1 MSVCRMTLQKKLP
14 FKDYTVI
21 NCSVASQLSSPD
33 IYRYFVLSLTAKR
46 DDTTDTTLKQLAD
59 FVGEKESAYHSGNS
73 GKNKKL
79 SLNDRFRNSGAF
91 KDIILSK
98 KEKSRNLYVF
108 PKAEKGN
115 YRRIKKEFRNID
127 LSIKLKGYLL
137 QLFCLTDPHSLLV
150 ARSKNN
156 IAKTLHMANS
166 TVTSYNQILIEEDL
180 LEEIKEGFKLKLN
193 AHFIIDEPKNQK
205 SENNLYEYS
214 DDPWYG
220 FEAL

>member
-1 MSVCRMTLQKKLP
+1 MTQQKKLP

-21 NCSVASQLSSPD
+21 NCSIASQLSSPD
-33 IYRYFVLSLTAKR
+33 MYRYFVLSLTAKR

-91 KDIILSK
+91 KNIILSK

-108 PKAEKGN
+108 PKVEKGN
-115 YRRIKKEFRNID
+115 YRRIKKEFRNLD
-127 LSIKLKGYLL
+127 LAIKLKGYLL
-137 QLFCLTDPHSLLV
+137 QLFCLTDLHSLLV

-180 LEEIKEGFKLKLN
+180 LEETKEGFKLKLN

-205 SENNLYEYS
+205 SGNNLCEFL
-214 DDPWYG
+214 DNPWDG
-220 FEAL
+220 FEVV

>member
-59 FVGEKESAYHSGNS
+59 FVGEKESAYHSGSS

-79 SLNDRFRNSGAF
+79 SLNDRFRNSGVF

-205 SENNLYEYS
+205 SGNNLCEYS

-220 FEAL
+220 FDAV